1 MKTMRLQTMGVQI
14 RQRDYGVGDI
24 IKPKC
29 GTCFDHCGVL
39 VGWDSWLRPLVF
51 SISRKPSVL
60 HFQMVSLDEFEAG
73 EGSEIVHP
81 APQGNLMPQA
91 RGGTSTDMI
100 WTRIQQVLRGGA
112 SRRVGS
118 WNCEAIARFV
128 VTGEA
133 LSQPIGDRDSQM
145 VA

>member
-1 MKTMRLQTMGVQI
+1 MGMQAG
-14 RQRDYGVGDI
+14 QRDYGVGDI
-24 IKPKC
+24 IKRKC
-29 GTCFDHCGVL
+29 DSCFDHCGVL

-51 SISRKPSVL
+51 SIRRKPSIL
-60 HFQMVSLDEFEAG
+60 HFQMVSLGEFEAG

-91 RGGTSTDMI
+91 HGGASMDVI
-100 WTRIQQVLRGGA
+100 WARIQQVLKGGA
-112 SRRVGS
+112 SRRLGS

-133 LSQPIGDRDSQM
+133 LSPPIGDRDGRM